1 MRRIKE
7 HKENGLYRVKF
18 NLAKSQPLANK
29 FDVLINFRKMATHS
43 SILACRIPQTEE
55 PSRLQFMGS
64 QSQTRMKQL
73 AHTHTHTHTHTPSN
87 LN

>member
-29 FDVLINFRKMATHS
+29 FDVLINFRIQAYLVLLHFA
-43 SILACRIPQTEE
+43 L
-55 PSRLQFMGS
+55 LYF
-64 QSQTRMKQL
+64 
-73 AHTHTHTHTHTPSN
+73 
-87 LN
+87 